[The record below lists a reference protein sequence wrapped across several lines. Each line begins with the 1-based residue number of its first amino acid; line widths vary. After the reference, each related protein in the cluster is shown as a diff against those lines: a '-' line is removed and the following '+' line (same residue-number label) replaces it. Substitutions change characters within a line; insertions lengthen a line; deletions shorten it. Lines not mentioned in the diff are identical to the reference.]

1 MMGKEV
7 AANNVSKILQE
18 LLKEISAKS
27 AMTIG
32 YPVSKDFDYSELMP
46 FLKYPMNNVGDPFI
60 PSTYTVG
67 SRELEKE
74 VIAFFSR
81 LFRAEED
88 NWWGYVT
95 NGGSEGN
102 LYGLY
107 LAREMYPKAIVYY
120 SDATHYSVQKNL
132 HLLNMPN
139 IAIRSQPNGEIDYDD
154 LEKTISINRQMPVII
169 LANIGTTM
177 TEARDDVGK
186 MKSIFKNLAIQHH
199 YIHADGALSGSYAA
213 FIEPRPAFDFADGAD
228 SIAISGHKFF
238 GSPIPCGM
246 VIAKKSHRD
255 RIARSIDYIGSL
267 DTTISGSRNGHT
279 PLFLWYTITRL
290 GIEGLKQRTQ
300 NCLDVAAYAEAA
312 IRKIEPLVWRN
323 SSTITVNIPKP
334 EQAIIKK
341 WQLASGNDWAHII
354 CMPGMHKEQIDAF
367 VKDLKRSKIKE
378 HAAAKVS

>member
-1 MMGKEV
+1 MPQMT
-7 AANNVSKILQE
+7 NNISRVLKD
-18 LLKEISAKS
+18 LLDEISSKS
-27 AMTIG
+27 AMTMG
-32 YPVSKDFDYSELMP
+32 YPVSKDFDYSELFP

-107 LAREMYPKAIVYY
+107 LARELYPKAIVYY
-120 SDATHYSVQKNL
+120 SEATHYSVQKNL

-139 IAIRSQPNGEIDYDD
+139 IAIRSQASGEIDYDD

-186 MKSIFKNLAIQHH
+186 MKAIFKDLAIQHH
-199 YIHADGALSGSYAA
+199 YIHVDGALAGSYAA

-246 VIAKKSHRD
+246 VIAKKNHRD

-267 DTTISGSRNGHT
+267 DTTISGSRNGLT
-279 PLFLWYTITRL
+279 PLFLWYTISKL
-290 GIEGLKQRTQ
+290 GTEGLRQRTKD
-300 NCLDVAAYAEAA
+300 CLDVADYAEAML
-312 IRKIEPLVWRN
+312 KPVEPLVWRN
-323 SSTITVNIPKP
+323 PSALTVNLPKP
-334 EQAIIKK
+334 DVELVKK
-341 WQLASGNDWAHII
+341 WQLASGKEWAHII
-354 CMPGMHKEQIDAF
+354 CMPGMSKDQIDAF
-367 VKDLKRSKIKE
+367 IADLELNKARLS
-378 HAAAKVS
+378 VSA